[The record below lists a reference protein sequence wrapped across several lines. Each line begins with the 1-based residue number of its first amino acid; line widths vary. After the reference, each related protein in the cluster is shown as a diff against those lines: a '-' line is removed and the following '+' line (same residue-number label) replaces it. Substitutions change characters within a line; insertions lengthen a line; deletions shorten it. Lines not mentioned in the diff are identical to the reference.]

1 MFWKNIAFILEKPFV
16 NLTPRARVLQSLRLG
31 TSFLTLVGL
40 LLLYFLP
47 YMTHNV
53 FVAKLDCSHA
63 DVSNGLFSSLSSSV
77 NSDGEISSGLTT
89 SEIELLVDY
98 VENEVKTAPQV
109 ITSNLRNWCFGSYNS
124 TETYDHYQESFTQ
137 SRIMN
142 YHMQCTKTDSNYVFD
157 YRGEL
162 STIGLNI
169 LLSYAYS
176 TSDVSSDRQAITS
189 STKLYSPDAEY
200 SAILKLR
207 KSLNQSVFFMIVGGI
222 TVHGFMLLM
231 GIIYYG
237 NRGLKKDDQ
246 SMPNYIKQLYGYLA
260 SFTFLTI
267 LGAIVIQTYII
278 TTVKSDVKSQLG
290 SFGLSVHRGGIWFS
304 IGWVVSFLSFVSAV
318 SWGGPVWCGVIEA
331 ERPVRLRDYGDDEI
345 DYVGTPMRSSFMRP
359 KFDGNWSED
368 SVEMT
373 NLQGSR
379 ETSPLNKDK
388 DKTPLESARERDLH
402 RLLKRDTTT
411 RAVFLNEK
419 NGFTFGANTSS
430 LLVEEEENWRQDE
443 DGYRGPEQGSS
454 SGRTA
459 IAPPTRTN
467 TIRSQTADKRRHA
480 RQIDEFPQRRM
491 L

>member
-1 MFWKNIAFILEKPFV
+1 MLWKNIAFILGKPFV

-40 LLLYFLP
+40 LLLYLLP
-47 YMTHNV
+47 YMTNNV

-98 VENEVKTAPQV
+98 VESEVKTAPQV

-124 TETYDHYQESFTQ
+124 TETYDHFQESFTQ

-142 YHMQCTKTDSNYVFD
+142 YHIQCTKTDSNYVFD

-189 STKLYSPDAEY
+189 STQLYSPDAEY
-200 SAILKLR
+200 SALLKLR
-207 KSLNQSVFFMIVGGI
+207 KSLNQAVFFMIVSSFA
-222 TVHGFMLLM
+222 VHGFMLIM

-246 SMPNYIKQLYGYLA
+246 FMPNYIKQLYGYIA
-260 SFTFLTI
+260 SFTFLAV
-267 LGAIVIQTYII
+267 LGAIVIQAYII
-278 TTVKSDVKSQLG
+278 NSVKSDVKKQLG

-331 ERPVRLRDYGDDEI
+331 ERPVRLRDNGDDEI
-345 DYVGTPMRSSFMRP
+345 DYIGTPVRSSFMRS
-359 KFDGNWSED
+359 KFDGDWSED

-373 NLQGSR
+373 NLQGFR
-379 ETSPLNKDK
+379 ENSPFNKA
-388 DKTPLESARERDLH
+388 KTPSDSMGERDLH
-402 RLLKRDTTT
+402 RLLEGDTTT
-411 RAVFLNEK
+411 RAIFLNEK
-419 NGFTFGANTSS
+419 NGFTFGANASS
-430 LLVEEEENWRQDE
+430 LLVEEEEVWSQDE
-443 DGYRGPEQGSS
+443 DSYHGPEQGASD
-454 SGRTA
+454 GRIA
-459 IAPPTRTN
+459 IAPPTRQN

-480 RQIDEFPQRRM
+480 RQIDEFPQRRI